1 MNLQTTV
8 SPAPLLE
15 LDNVSIAYQ
24 QGTSS
29 QRVVHK
35 RFFYH
40 SARGSRCPGWGIGNR
55 VKTTTAQAIIG
66 LPGGKWPPGA
76 GGDPA

>member
-29 QRVVHK
+29 QRVVHNVSLPFSQGK
-35 RFFYH
+35 
-40 SARGSRCPGWGIGNR
+40 SLPWLGNR
-55 VKTTTAQAIIG
+55 DRVK
-66 LPGGKWPPGA
+66 PPRPRRLSA
-76 GGDPA
+76 CWRKMAAWSRGDPA